1 MKLRPK
7 YRLVEHFA
15 EIDDPRI
22 ERTKRHKLI
31 DILTIAILA
40 VICGAEGWVA
50 MESFGKAKH
59 QWLKKILELPNGIPS
74 DDTFARVFASGL
86 SIFYLW
92 IKTLET
98 DTSLSRRELPIY
110 RLLGMIALSV
120 PSRCFLL

>member
-74 DDTFARVFASGL
+74 HDTFARVFASL
-86 SIFYLW
+86 NPEQFQ
-92 IKTLET
+92 
-98 DTSLSRRELPIY
+98 D
-110 RLLGMIALSV
+110 
-120 PSRCFLL
+120 CFLHWVKSIYFKRS

>member
-1 MKLRPK
+1 MQSPIRQQPSTISPK
-7 YRLVEHFA
+7 PRTYDLKDWQQGYSSQTQELDCWLNA
-15 EIDDPRI
+15 IEGEIPRQ
-22 ERTKRHKLI
+22 
-31 DILTIAILA
+31 
-40 VICGAEGWVA
+40 G
-50 MESFGKAKH
+50 
-59 QWLKKILELPNGIPS
+59 
-74 DDTFARVFASGL
+74 SGL

>member
-1 MKLRPK
+1 VSKPEWIRGHYFNALSV
-7 YRLVEHFA
+7 LV
-15 EIDDPRI
+15 
-22 ERTKRHKLI
+22 
-31 DILTIAILA
+31 
-40 VICGAEGWVA
+40 GA
-50 MESFGKAKH
+50 GKACFALPLVLRLDDGIKSK
-59 QWLKKILELPNGIPS
+59 LTPKEGKKGTKKEK
-74 DDTFARVFASGL
+74 TTGL